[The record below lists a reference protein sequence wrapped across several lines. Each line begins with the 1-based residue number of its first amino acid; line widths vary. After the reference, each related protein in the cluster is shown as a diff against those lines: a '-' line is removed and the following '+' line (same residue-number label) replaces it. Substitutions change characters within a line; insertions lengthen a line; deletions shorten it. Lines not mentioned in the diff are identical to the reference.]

1 MRKSANKVAR
11 EVRDIIDD
19 FWANRLS
26 KEQAQEKLHVY
37 MDDPELHLKIQR
49 AEEYTGVFKNV
60 MGIRR
65 LNEFKRLLSEEQ
77 E

>member
-1 MRKSANKVAR
+1 MKKSANKVAK

-19 FWANRLS
+19 FWASRLTKS
-26 KEQAQEKLHVY
+26 QAQEKLYVY
-37 MDDPELHLKIQR
+37 MDDPDLHLKIQR

-65 LNEFKRLLSEEQ
+65 LNEFKRLLSGNQ